1 LQSLSICKFQQLL
14 QYFLVLGLVD
24 DVGVFDKEAVVLIL
38 LIRCL
43 RYPLFDEVAHEQTQ
57 VFAVL
62 LSSVSSE
69 FHLFS
74 LLLQYAVI
82 LVNVVDQ

>member
-1 LQSLSICKFQQLL
+1 M
-14 QYFLVLGLVD
+14 VD
-24 DVGVFDKEAVVLIL
+24 DVGMLDKEAVVLIL
-38 LIRCL
+38 LVCGL

-62 LSSVSSE
+62 LSGVPSE
-69 FHLFS
+69 FHLLA

-82 LVNVVDQ
+82 LVNVVDQQT